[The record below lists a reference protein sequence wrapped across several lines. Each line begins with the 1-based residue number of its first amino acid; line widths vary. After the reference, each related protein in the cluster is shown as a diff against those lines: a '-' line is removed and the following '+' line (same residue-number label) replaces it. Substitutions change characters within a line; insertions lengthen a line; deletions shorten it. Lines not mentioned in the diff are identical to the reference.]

1 MHLENKTTSQTTRTT
16 QLHCPIG
23 SYCVNGVRKVCPAG
37 KYGRT
42 KGLTTSKCSGKC
54 LKGYNCPQESSYP
67 SQTLR
72 LDIAANNMKP
82 CPKGKYQDELGGRK
96 VEDCKYCQ
104 TGYECLPAS
113 INAFGKQVWH

>member
-1 MHLENKTTSQTTRTT
+1 
-16 QLHCPIG
+16 
-23 SYCVNGVRKVCPAG
+23 
-37 KYGRT
+37 
-42 KGLTTSKCSGKC
+42 
-54 LKGYNCPQESSYP
+54 
-67 SQTLR
+67 
-72 LDIAANNMKP
+72 MKP

>member
-1 MHLENKTTSQTTRTT
+1 MTSTTTQTIITHTNKTTSQTTRTT

-54 LKGYNCPQESSYP
+54 LKGYYCPQESSYP

-82 CPKGKYQDELGGRK
+82 CPKGKYQNYPHYFAELIYLIT
-96 VEDCKYCQ
+96 VLIFLVY
-104 TGYECLPAS
+104 
-113 INAFGKQVWH
+113 